1 MGPSKKFS
9 QKTFDPVSPD
19 RSPSVFPDRQTQT
32 GSSQMIGFYDYHE
45 MGESNFSVRFGSPKK
60 IAPFQY
66 PYFFG
71 KKKRFH
77 RIDKKGAVPGSQTDS
92 LFLPLARLL
101 LITLRPPAVL
111 IRTKNPCVLDRFR
124 LLG

>member
-1 MGPSKKFS
+1 
-9 QKTFDPVSPD
+9 
-19 RSPSVFPDRQTQT
+19 
-32 GSSQMIGFYDYHE
+32 MIGFYDHQE
-45 MGESNFSVRFGSPKK
+45 MGESHFSVGFGSPDK

-71 KKKRFH
+71 KRQRFH
-77 RIDKKGAVPGSQTDS
+77 RIDKKGTVPVPQTDS

-111 IRTKNPCVLDRFR
+111 IRTKNPWVLDRFR